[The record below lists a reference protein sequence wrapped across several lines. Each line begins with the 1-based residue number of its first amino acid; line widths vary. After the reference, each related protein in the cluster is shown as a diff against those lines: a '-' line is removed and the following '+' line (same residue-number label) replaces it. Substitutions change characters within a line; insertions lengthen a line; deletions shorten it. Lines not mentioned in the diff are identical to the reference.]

1 MGSAIPEEVV
11 LPAHAAL
18 PLSASGWCPEPGKH
32 GSGPGVLASA
42 LVKASLLGPGGSL
55 QLADREVAEDRA
67 MGTLEVSLWGGPE
80 ATVPPR

>member
-1 MGSAIPEEVV
+1 MASAH
-11 LPAHAAL
+11 LLAQAAL
-18 PLSASGWCPEPGKH
+18 PFSASRWRPEPGKQ

-42 LVKASLLGPGGSL
+42 AVKTSRLVPGGSL